1 MTRVIQCEQG
11 TDEWLRARL
20 GVLTASN
27 FSKVFTGAGKKS
39 TSVDGLINTLV
50 AERITGN
57 ITETFKSE
65 AMQRGNDL
73 EEKARQLFE
82 LDQGLETE
90 TVGLVKMDEHEIGCS
105 PDSLIGDDSGLEIK
119 CPNASTMVAYKRSG
133 KLPAAYVQQVQGS
146 MLVTGRSSWWFYA
159 YHPDM
164 KPFVL
169 HVERDDKLLAAAEEL
184 LIETANKINDLTEKL
199 K

>member
-1 MTRVIQCEQG
+1 MI
-11 TDEWLRARL
+11 
-20 GVLTASN
+20 
-27 FSKVFTGAGKKS
+27 
-39 TSVDGLINTLV
+39 
-50 AERITGN
+50 
-57 ITETFKSE
+57 
-65 AMQRGNDL
+65 
-73 EEKARQLFE
+73 
-82 LDQGLETE
+82 
-90 TVGLVKMDEHEIGCS
+90 
-105 PDSLIGDDSGLEIK
+105 
-119 CPNASTMVAYKRSG
+119 AYKRSG

-184 LIETANKINDLTEKL
+184 LIETANKINDLTEKF